1 MQEERNIVFKTQG
14 KREPWNL
21 FIIETQIKYL
31 ISVMNKIEENIAV
44 LETGIYSML
53 SGGKCYKNRE
63 ARYRVFKQVVRK
75 VLSISPF
82 VDVNH

>member
-1 MQEERNIVFKTQG
+1 
-14 KREPWNL
+14 
-21 FIIETQIKYL
+21 
-31 ISVMNKIEENIAV
+31 MNKIEENIAV